1 VNVCLI
7 ASIRSVV
14 LLLLVAGGLVPYGW
28 SQPAVAQVT
37 AGGWTVIEAPGPA
50 ARWDHTLAA
59 DPATGSLL
67 LFGGRDAAG
76 APLGDS

>member
-1 VNVCLI
+1 MKMRSMAAAHAIVLMSLLSSLLI
-7 ASIRSVV
+7 RHAPV
-14 LLLLVAGGLVPYGW
+14 
-28 SQPAVAQVT
+28 QPAAAQAPT
-37 AGGWTVIEAPGPA
+37 LHWTTLDAPGPA